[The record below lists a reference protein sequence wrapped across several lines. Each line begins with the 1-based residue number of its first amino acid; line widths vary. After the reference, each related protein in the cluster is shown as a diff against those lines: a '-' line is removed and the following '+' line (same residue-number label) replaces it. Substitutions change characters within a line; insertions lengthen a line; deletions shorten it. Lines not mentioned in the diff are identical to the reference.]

1 MKETKYQKDL
11 AEFDVEK
18 IYSFDEVLDFIS
30 NQPKRKFTESVDV
43 AVKLGID
50 VKKSDQN
57 VRGSITLPHSLGKEI
72 KVAVFVD
79 EDKATEAKEAGADFI
94 GTEDLVEKYKDGNI
108 DFDVA
113 ITTPSMMKVVS
124 KLAKVLGPKGL
135 MPNPKS
141 GTVTENIEQA
151 IKDVKHG
158 QVRFKT
164 EQAGV
169 VQGTIANSSMEKEKV
184 KDNLDSFVA
193 ELKRLKPPSSKGIY
207 IKAIFLSTTMGP
219 GYRIDVFNFETSK
232 TEGALA

>member
-50 VKKSDQN
+50 AKKSDQN

-207 IKAIFLSTTMGP
+207 IKAIYLSTTMGP
-219 GYRIDVFNFETSK
+219 GYRIDISQY
-232 TEGALA
+232 

>member
-1 MKETKYQKDL
+1 MKETKYKKDL
-11 AEFDVEK
+11 AKIDSEK
-18 IYSFDEVLDFIS
+18 IYKCDEALSFIN

-43 AVKLGID
+43 AIKLGID
-50 VKKSDQN
+50 AKKSDQN
-57 VRGSITLPHSLGKEI
+57 VRGSVTLPHSLGKKI

-79 EDKATEAKEAGADFI
+79 EEKTSEAKEARADFVGNDELI
-94 GTEDLVEKYKDGNI
+94 EKYKDGNI

-141 GTVTENIEQA
+141 GTVTENIKQA
-151 IKDVKHG
+151 VHDVKHG

-169 VQGTIANSSMEKEKV
+169 VQGTIANSSMDADQIKA
-184 KDNLDSFVA
+184 NLDSFVE
-193 ELKRLKPPSSKGIY
+193 ELKRLKPASSKGIY
-207 IKAIFLSTTMGP
+207 IKAIYLSTTMGP
-219 GYRIDVFNFETSK
+219 GYKIDVSQY
-232 TEGALA
+232 

>member
-1 MKETKYQKDL
+1 MKETRYKKDL

-18 IYSFDEVLDFIS
+18 IYSCDEVLDFLAG
-30 NQPKRKFTESVDV
+30 QPKRKFTESVDV
-43 AVKLGID
+43 AIKLGVD
-50 VKKSDQN
+50 AKKSDQN
-57 VRGSITLPHSLGKEI
+57 VRGSLTLPHSLGKKI

-79 EDKATEAKEAGADFI
+79 EDKAAEAKEAGADFI
-94 GTEDLVEKYKDGNI
+94 GTDELIEKYNVGNI

-113 ITTPSMMKVVS
+113 VTTPSMMKVVS

-141 GTVTENIEQA
+141 GTVTDNIEQA

-184 KDNLDSFVA
+184 RENLASFIT

-207 IKAIFLSTTMGP
+207 IKAIYIFYMMLYYILYICGL
-219 GYRIDVFNFETSK
+219 I
-232 TEGALA
+232 

>member
-1 MKETKYQKDL
+1 MKETKYKKDL
-11 AEFDVEK
+11 AKIDSEK
-18 IYSFDEVLDFIS
+18 IYKCDEVLSFIN

-43 AVKLGID
+43 AIKLGID

-57 VRGSITLPHSLGKEI
+57 VRGSVTLPHSLGKKI

-79 EDKATEAKEAGADFI
+79 EEKTSEAKEAGADFVGNDELI
-94 GTEDLVEKYKDGNI
+94 EKYKDGNI

-141 GTVTENIEQA
+141 GTVTENIKQA
-151 IKDVKHG
+151 VHDVKHG

-169 VQGTIANSSMEKEKV
+169 VQGTIANSSMDADQIKA
-184 KDNLDSFVA
+184 NLDSFVE
-193 ELKRLKPPSSKGIY
+193 ELKRLKPASSKGIY
-207 IKAIFLSTTMGP
+207 IKAIYLSTTMGP
-219 GYRIDVFNFETSK
+219 GYRIDVSQY
-232 TEGALA
+232 